1 MAISKEQMKRIV
13 ELGEWLEEY
22 LSTTASA
29 SIIKMFRKAP
39 SLIGVEDV
47 LSRDCPL
54 CLSLKGRLPK
64 DKYSIEELKEIKAK
78 LKVFS
83 DFHTYIG
90 MVLDKI
96 KESDAPWLETLATL
110 EDDLPFAVT
119 TTQLRSAY
127 SRIWDVI
134 KKIDGE
140 YIPTRSLIEP
150 NYPNPHLTR
159 GAMDKDDHA
168 DILDQLKKEL
178 PHDPEK
184 RLKELIEAKQKE
196 REASPMPADR
206 SEPYEFSLINIG
218 KNKGAPIYRVIVARI
233 LFEFLMAGGQQ
244 YYIFCQQCGRFTLI
258 QRAGRKKFCSDAC
271 RSAHRRGV

>member
-1 MAISKEQMKRIV
+1 MAPNKEQMKRIIG
-13 ELGEWLEEY
+13 LGEWIEEF
-22 LSTTASA
+22 LSATADA
-29 SIIKMFRKAP
+29 TIIKTFKKAP
-39 SLIGVEDV
+39 ALIGVEDV

-54 CLSLKGRLPK
+54 CLSLRGRLPK
-64 DKYSIEELKEIKAK
+64 DKYSIEELKDIKTK

-90 MVLDKI
+90 MVLGKI
-96 KESDAPWLETLATL
+96 KENDTPWLETLATL
-110 EDDLPFAVT
+110 EDDLLFAAT

-134 KKIDGE
+134 KKVEGE

-150 NYPNPHLTR
+150 NHPNPHFSR
-159 GAMDKDDHA
+159 GRITEEDQAA
-168 DILDQLKKEL
+168 IFDQLKKER
-178 PHDPEK
+178 PPDPEK

-196 REASPMPADR
+196 REASPLPADR

-218 KNKGAPIYRVIVARI
+218 KGKGAHIYRVIVSRI
-233 LFEFLMAGGQQ
+233 LFEFLLAGGQQ
-244 YYIFCQQCGRFTLI
+244 YYIFCQQCGKFTLI
-258 QRAGRKKFCSDAC
+258 QKAGRKKFCSDAC